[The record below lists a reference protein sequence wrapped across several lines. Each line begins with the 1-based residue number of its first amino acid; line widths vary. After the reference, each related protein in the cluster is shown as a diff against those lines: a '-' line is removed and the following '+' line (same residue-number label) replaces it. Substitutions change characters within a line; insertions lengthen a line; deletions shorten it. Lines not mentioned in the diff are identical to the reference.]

1 MLYTPKFAIG
11 NIFVYP
17 NGGLQPSGSEG
28 TSGTELEVIQDFS
41 VEFAGKGVELRG
53 QQLYPIDA
61 RVTDI
66 SGKGKFKVGEWSLEQ
81 INNLFF
87 AGTVTTSNTT
97 GNEQVYADE
106 SHVVPSSN
114 PLTVAVT
121 NATGFV
127 QPLTVLQ
134 IQGTSYTSLD
144 EVTVL
149 SGPGQY
155 TCTSGGTFAFDAAQA
170 GQTVLISYLS
180 GGANASLNIPNNL
193 QGQSP
198 VVGIAG
204 YNAADGNGFFFPYCR
219 VTGVKPLE
227 LTMNKYAMNEVDFQ
241 VFAPLGQ
248 PVGQIIQS
256 SY

>member
-17 NGGLQPSGSEG
+17 NGGLTPTGA
-28 TSGTELEVIQDFS
+28 SGTELEVIQDFS

-61 RVTDI
+61 RVTDV

-81 INNLFF
+81 LNNVFF
-87 AGTVTTSNTT
+87 AGAISLSATTT
-97 GNEQVYADE
+97 NEQPYADE
-106 SHVVPSSN
+106 SHVIPSS
-114 PLTVAVT
+114 PPYTVTVT
-121 NATGFV
+121 HATAFV
-127 QPLTVLQ
+127 QPLCVLEAV
-134 IQGTSYTSLD
+134 GSSLTSFD
-144 EVTVL
+144 EVAVV
-149 SGPGQY
+149 SAAGQY
-155 TCTSGGTFAFDAAQA
+155 SVSGSVFTFDVADAGA
-170 GQTVLISYLS
+170 TVLISYVA

-198 VVGIAG
+198 VIGIVG

-248 PVGQIIQS
+248 PVGQIIQA